1 MANNKFFT
9 NTYNTGGGRQNYLRI
24 DHLEDPLFT
33 SFTFDIDFTSSPL
46 FYTLNN
52 YDYPNSE
59 GLSDKI
65 ETALKSMHG
74 KLNPDQGYDILPLM
88 SADFFDKDKFGFG
101 LQQNVYTD
109 LPLYGATE
117 YIYMVDKRNGDGS
130 QNDVRYHGGSAN
142 SGGNTT
148 EYNSYK
154 LGDSVKKAVSE
165 SDKIWAKNKNA
176 QAEAVIRNCDEI
188 MAEGGEA
195 YIEHST
201 NKDNMDKCK
210 DAYKEKKVKVQGV
223 DGEFTEEELRKKV
236 KELKQFDNAFEQL
249 KKDIANWVNGE
260 LSAVQSR
267 MTTLYEQ
274 NECVKQLMS
283 YDKFSE
289 KYIADLVKKYGDD
302 DYYIEKYIWDESKLN
317 SSDESNLYL
326 NKSIEI
332 YNNLKTYHRK
342 RNFFG
347 DENKYFKDDDD
358 PKYNQSLLVEKVSN
372 EVCVR
377 SSKIVSQFKDK
388 LKIFG
393 LIDEEENFNYD
404 IKVTPSKEAPEWTN
418 ELADRISTILF
429 DSGMKD
435 LIDTVIVTPL
445 RYKCDAESDFDNLD
459 SETYTKNY
467 EKLGRYENA
476 LDQIMSD
483 IYGVSSTGEI
493 CDEFNPSPDSLYGQY
508 LAAKEKYENDAYSQA
523 EKTKSIAQSGMVDIP
538 AVPDSEKSDLNNNTN
553 SLVPSTIQQ
562 SSSGTQTETIVT
574 PQTVLD
580 MLGFISGMKK
590 MTTEYPYIINGV
602 TGLDKAYE
610 NHYGVKDP
618 YLGSGDN
625 KIVLSCWESLD
636 LRVSSMFNRYFN
648 AVYDRQY
655 RRERVPVNLRRFNC
669 SIYVHDVRHF
679 VNNSADDKYVNRI
692 LELTNMY
699 YSVIEFKFYDCEIVP
714 EETGNIFNDISNE
727 SPSEMKKTNFTFT
740 YGNCVVNF
748 VPQSE
753 VTTYN
758 K

>member
-1 MANNKFFT
+1 
-9 NTYNTGGGRQNYLRI
+9 
-24 DHLEDPLFT
+24 
-33 SFTFDIDFTSSPL
+33 
-46 FYTLNN
+46 
-52 YDYPNSE
+52 
-59 GLSDKI
+59 
-65 ETALKSMHG
+65 MHD

-88 SADFFDKDKFGFG
+88 SAEFFDKDKFGFG
-101 LQQNVYTD
+101 IQQNVYTD

-130 QNDVRYHGGSAN
+130 QNDVRYNGGSAN
-142 SGGNTT
+142 SGGNTN

-154 LGDSVKKAVSE
+154 LGDSVKNAVSE

-188 MAEGGEA
+188 MAEGGDA
-195 YIEHST
+195 HIEH
-201 NKDNMDKCK
+201 NKNRVNMDKCEK
-210 DAYKEKKVKVQGV
+210 KYKEKKVKVQGV
-223 DGEFTEEELRKKV
+223 NGELTEKKLREEVKK
-236 KELKQFDNAFEQL
+236 LKSIDNAFEQL
-249 KKDIANWVNGE
+249 KKDIANWVNAQ

-283 YDKFSE
+283 YDKVSNSVS
-289 KYIADLVKKYGDD
+289 ADLMSKYGG
-302 DYYIEKYIWDESKLN
+302 DYIKKYIWDESKLN

-342 RNFFG
+342 RGFLG
-347 DENKYFKDDDD
+347 YESTYFKDAND

-372 EVCVR
+372 DGMVSVR

-393 LIDEEENFNYD
+393 LIDDEENFNYD

-418 ELADRISTILF
+418 ELADRIYNLDMGFFLSGF
-429 DSGMKD
+429 DMKE
-435 LIDTVIVTPL
+435 LIDTIIVTPL
-445 RYKCDAESDFDNLD
+445 SYKCDAESDFDDLD
-459 SETYTKNY
+459 SEIYTKNH

-538 AVPDSEKSDLNNNTN
+538 AVPDSEKGDLNNNTN
-553 SLVPSTIQQ
+553 SSVPSTTQQ
-562 SSSGTQTETIVT
+562 SSSGTQIETIVT